1 MPTVMFAELG
11 KLARASRCQIS
22 MLQDG
27 RIVLKRGRV
36 KLAGPL
42 HLTAAVAYLRHEL
55 SRYSEQTAKAKLARP
70 GAGTT

>member
-1 MPTVMFAELG
+1 MPTVMLAELG

-27 RIVLKRGRV
+27 RIVLKRGRL

-42 HLTAAVAYLRHEL
+42 HLTAAVAHLRREL
-55 SRYSEQTAKAKLARP
+55 SRYSEQAAKAKLAR
-70 GAGTT
+70 